1 MDHNPIL
8 QSIAQQ
14 VGGGQSGSA
23 DPKLQFTVPC
33 FEVEYQ
39 ESQAPTLRYIFYD
52 LPFPELPFKMSF
64 HVVNGWIGSTR
75 QRQQE
80 IKIFKPDGSLFV
92 QTGQQPLQF
101 VDQNTPFMAVNYF
114 PEMPFSEP
122 GLYYI
127 AVYLEQKEIIRYPLT
142 VRVVEQSGGA
152 SAQQQA
158 SSPGPRPVN
167 SPGAGPA
174 TPDFRGKGV

>member
-14 VGGGQSGSA
+14 VGGGGATSS
-23 DPKLQFTVPC
+23 DPKLQFSVPC

-80 IKIFKPDGSLFV
+80 IKILKPDGSVFV
-92 QTGQQPLQF
+92 STGQQPLEF
-101 VDQNTPFMAVNYF
+101 VDQNTPFMAVNFF
-114 PEMPFSEP
+114 PEMPFDKE
-122 GLYYI
+122 GLYQI
-127 AVYLEQKEIIRYPLT
+127 VVFLEQREVLRYPLT
-142 VRVVEQSGGA
+142 VRL
-152 SAQQQA
+152 AQQAAQQ
-158 SSPGPRPVN
+158 
-167 SPGAGPA
+167 
-174 TPDFRGKGV
+174 

>member
-1 MDHNPIL
+1 MDHNPFL

-14 VGGGQSGSA
+14 VAGGQGPGA
-23 DPKLQFTVPC
+23 DPKLQFSVPC

-80 IKIFKPDGSLFV
+80 IKILKPDGSVFV
-92 QTGQQPLQF
+92 KTGQQPLQF
-101 VDQNTPFMAVNYF
+101 VDENTPFMAVNYF
-114 PEMPFSEP
+114 PDMPFETP
-122 GLYYI
+122 GLYKI
-127 AVYLEQKEIIRYPLT
+127 VVFLEEKEVLRYPIT
-142 VRVVEQSGGA
+142 VRVV
-152 SAQQQA
+152 
-158 SSPGPRPVN
+158 
-167 SPGAGPA
+167 
-174 TPDFRGKGV
+174 DKK

>member
-1 MDHNPIL
+1 MDHNPFL

-14 VGGGQSGSA
+14 VAGGQASGA
-23 DPKLQFTVPC
+23 DPKLQFSVPC

-80 IKIFKPDGSLFV
+80 IKILKPDGSVFV
-92 QTGQQPLQF
+92 KTGQQPLQF
-101 VDQNTPFMAVNYF
+101 VDENTPFMAVNYF
-114 PEMPFSEP
+114 PDMPFDTP
-122 GLYYI
+122 GLFKI
-127 AVYLEQKEIIRYPLT
+127 VVFLEEKEVLRYPIT
-142 VRVVEQSGGA
+142 VRVV
-152 SAQQQA
+152 
-158 SSPGPRPVN
+158 
-167 SPGAGPA
+167 
-174 TPDFRGKGV
+174 DKK

>member
-14 VGGGQSGSA
+14 VDSTSSTDSG
-23 DPKLQFTVPC
+23 DPKLQFSVPC

-64 HVVNGWIGSTR
+64 HVVNGWIGSVR

-80 IKIFKPDGSLFV
+80 IKIFKPDGSVFIK
-92 QTGQQPLQF
+92 TGLQPLQF

-114 PEMPFSEP
+114 PDMPFDTE
-122 GLYYI
+122 GLYQL
-127 AVYLEQKEIIRYPLT
+127 AVYLDDKEVIRYPLT
-142 VRVVEQSGGA
+142 VRKV
-152 SAQQQA
+152 
-158 SSPGPRPVN
+158 
-167 SPGAGPA
+167 
-174 TPDFRGKGV
+174 

>member
-8 QSIAQQ
+8 QSIASQ
-14 VGGGQSGSA
+14 VSGGAPQTN

-64 HVVNGWIGSTR
+64 HVVNGWIGSTV

-80 IKIFKPDGSLFV
+80 IKILKPDGSVFV
-92 QTGQQPLQF
+92 KTGQQPLQF
-101 VDQNTPFMAVNYF
+101 VDENTPFMAVNFF
-114 PEMPFSEP
+114 PDMPFDAP
-122 GLYYI
+122 GLYQI
-127 AVYLEQKEIIRYPLT
+127 VVFLEEKEVIRYPLT
-142 VRVVEQSGGA
+142 VRVVEKK
-152 SAQQQA
+152 
-158 SSPGPRPVN
+158 PE
-167 SPGAGPA
+167 
-174 TPDFRGKGV
+174 